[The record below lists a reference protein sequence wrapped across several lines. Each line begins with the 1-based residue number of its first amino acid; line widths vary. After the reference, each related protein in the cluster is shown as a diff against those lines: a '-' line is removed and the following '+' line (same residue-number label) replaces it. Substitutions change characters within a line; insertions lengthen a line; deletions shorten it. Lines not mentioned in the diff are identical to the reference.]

1 MSPKAIQYC
10 IPKDLRNDLHQQFVI
25 NSRPLADRA
34 FIIYGSTSADMG
46 VAFGR
51 LPDMK

>member
-10 IPKDLRNDLHQQFVI
+10 IPKDLRNALHQQFVI